1 MIALL
6 GTFWTYSWGHDE
18 CIWSQKLSHLLCFLR
33 RADNSISASV
43 IRKRS
48 QTSNLVL
55 NRSINTNGV
64 KRVLVHAGKN
74 RNSYQL
80 GTAGLINATLYG
92 SLFCTLTTSSN
103 HLSSSQ
109 AVNRENV
116 CARKRCRVDSAFDLE
131 WNIMHLEVKEHLEA
145 ASMHL
150 VYHRGS
156 VAIKERH
163 ANLNPTC
170 MAGEKIGELQSSFS
184 CAIKRN
190 NNGVACLLVC

>member
-6 GTFWTYSWGHDE
+6 GTLWTYSWGHNE

-33 RADNSISASV
+33 RADNSVSASV
-43 IRKRS
+43 IRQRS
-48 QTSNLVL
+48 QTSNFIL
-55 NRSINTNGV
+55 NGSVYANGV
-64 KRVLVHAGKN
+64 ECVLIHAGKH
-74 RNSYQL
+74 RNSHQF
-80 GTAGLINATLYG
+80 GTAKLINATLCC
-92 SLFCTLTTSSN
+92 SLFCTFATSRD

-109 AVNRENV
+109 AVNRKNV
-116 CARKRCRVDSAFDLE
+116 CARKRCRVDSALNLE
-131 WNIMHLEVKEHLEA
+131 WNVMHLEVQEHLEA

-163 ANLNPTC
+163 ANFDPTC
-170 MAGEKIGELQSSFS
+170 VAGEKIGELQSSFS

-190 NNGVACLLVC
+190 NNCVACLLVC